1 MLTGSR
7 RSCVTL
13 LGTLCLLG
21 AAARP
26 PGLGGCSGHCAPWT
40 LVLCWA
46 LGRELMGAGW
56 RGPGGS
62 GRAVL
67 LPLTCTDR
75 QPSQISHLHL
85 PRAVQH
91 TAGPGIVVQHGVL
104 WCGVLWAQG
113 AALRGAAPQQALS
126 PRLYLS
132 MGDTGRHQLCC
143 RKPQCRVQKQHRG
156 LLGSVCLGIRRSSV
170 IKMPLN

>member
-1 MLTGSR
+1 MSPCWAP
-7 RSCVTL
+7 CVCWEL
-13 LGTLCLLG
+13 QRGPQVWG
-21 AAARP
+21 AAVVTVPHGP
-26 PGLGGCSGHCAPWT
+26 PSWSCPTAVLHR

-104 WCGVLWAQG
+104 WCGVLWCG
-113 AALRGAAPQQALS
+113 MLHIS
-126 PRLYLS
+126 RL
-132 MGDTGRHQLCC
+132 
-143 RKPQCRVQKQHRG
+143 
-156 LLGSVCLGIRRSSV
+156 
-170 IKMPLN
+170 